1 MNLPSASGAAALDAS
16 LSSTSGAA
24 ISILIVDDEPKN
36 LTVLETVLDDPGYH
50 LVRAESADEALLAL
64 MSGEFAL
71 LILDIRMPGMTGLEL
86 AKMIK
91 ARKRT
96 ARVPIIFLTA
106 YYNEDQ
112 HVIDGYG
119 SGAVDYLQKPVNAAV
134 LRSKV
139 AVFADL
145 HRKSQELKLANV
157 ALQAEID
164 ERRHAEL
171 QLAELNQTLEQRVIE
186 RTRALHAS
194 DTRLRLATDAV
205 ELGIWSWRS
214 DTDRVVW
221 ENNWPYRVLGMSR
234 FEESLRL
241 ADFAAQFVHGEDLAG
256 FKEAVSATVQGRGR
270 LAYEGRL
277 RRRDATLCWVEF
289 VGESL
294 PTADGIA
301 VQVLGTAWDI
311 TERKHAEV
319 TLREADVRKDV
330 FLATLAH
337 ELRNPLAPIRAA
349 AQLLE
354 SPGLSATSLESSRA
368 IIARQV
374 RHMAALLD
382 DLLDVSR
389 VSRGT
394 FELKKNSIE
403 LRKVIDEAIES
414 TQPLITARRH
424 QLHVEPGFEDIR
436 IEADSVRLIQVLIN
450 LLTNAAKY
458 TEEGGK
464 IALAVTLEPRD
475 LVITVRDNGIGI
487 APAMLERIFDMF
499 TQGATGPGWA
509 AGGLGIGLALAK
521 GIVELHG
528 GQIEARSAGMGSGSE
543 FSVRLPRSSVGLS
556 EGVAQIPVSEAGK
569 APPVER
575 RRVLVADDNRDA
587 AESMGLL
594 LEYAGH
600 QVWRAF
606 SGTEALAVALRE
618 RPEFLIL
625 DIGMPGLSGY
635 EVAERIR
642 SEPWGKRATLVALTG
657 WGQERDRR
665 RAWAAGFD
673 QHLTKPVDPAQIE
686 ALLSK
691 VGSGK
696 RREGANSKSAEDS
709 AE

>member
-1 MNLPSASGAAALDAS
+1 MTGPSTSATALEAS
-16 LSSTSGAA
+16 LSATSAA

-50 LVRAESADEALLAL
+50 LVRASSADEALLAL
-64 MSGEFAL
+64 MNGEFAL

-86 AKMIK
+86 AQMIK
-91 ARKRT
+91 TRKRT

-145 HRKSQELKLANV
+145 HRKSRELKLANGALRAEV
-157 ALQAEID
+157 A
-164 ERRHAEL
+164 ERRHAEE
-171 QLAELNQTLEQRVIE
+171 QLAELNQSLEKRVIE

-221 ENNWPYRVLGMSR
+221 ENNWPYRILGMSR
-234 FEESLRL
+234 SEEWLKL

-256 FKEAVSATVQGRGR
+256 FKEAVAATVQGKGR
-270 LAYEGRL
+270 LAFEGRL
-277 RRRDATLCWVEF
+277 RRRDGSLCWVEF

-294 PTADGIA
+294 PALDGGA

-311 TERKHAEV
+311 TARKHAEV
-319 TLREADVRKDV
+319 TLREADVRKDI

-354 SPGLSATSLESSRA
+354 SSGLSAASLESSRA

-374 RHMAALLD
+374 RHMASLLD

-394 FELKKNSIE
+394 FELKKSWIE
-403 LRKVIDEAIES
+403 LRKIIDDAIES
-414 TQPLITARRH
+414 TQPLISSRRH
-424 QLHVEPGFEDIR
+424 RLCVEPGFDEIR
-436 IEADSVRLIQVLIN
+436 IEVDSVRLMQVLIN
-450 LLTNAAKY
+450 LITNAAKY
-458 TEEGGK
+458 TAEGGT
-464 IALAVTLEPRD
+464 ITLALALEPRD
-475 LVITVRDNGIGI
+475 LLLTVRDNGIGI
-487 APAMLERIFDMF
+487 APAMLDRIFDMF
-499 TQGATGPGWA
+499 TQGSTGPDWA
-509 AGGLGIGLALAK
+509 AGGLGIGLALAR

-528 GQIEARSAGMGSGSE
+528 GRREARSAGLGAGSE
-543 FSVRLPRSSVGLS
+543 FSVRLPRTSVGLA
-556 EGVAQIPVSEAGK
+556 EEIAEDAAK
-569 APPVER
+569 AVVQTPPVGP

-594 LEYAGH
+594 LEYGGH
-600 QVWRAF
+600 QVWRAY
-606 SGTEALAVALRE
+606 SGTEALEVALRE

-635 EVAERIR
+635 EVAERVR
-642 SEPWGKRATLVALTG
+642 AESWGKRATLVALTG

-673 QHLTKPVDPAQIE
+673 HHLTKPVDPAQIE
-686 ALLSK
+686 ALLADA
-691 VGSGK
+691 GSRPGGNEE
-696 RREGANSKSAEDS
+696 RSGSAAD
-709 AE
+709 AG

>member
-1 MNLPSASGAAALDAS
+1 MPSTSAAAALEAS
-16 LSSTSGAA
+16 LSSTGAA

-50 LVRAESADEALLAL
+50 LVRASSADEALLAL
-64 MSGEFAL
+64 MHGEFAL

-86 AKMIK
+86 AQMIK
-91 ARKRT
+91 TRKRT

-139 AVFADL
+139 SVFADL
-145 HRKSQELKLANV
+145 HRKSRALKLANGALTAEV
-157 ALQAEID
+157 A
-164 ERRHAEL
+164 ERRHAEE
-171 QLAELNQTLEQRVIE
+171 QLAELNQSLEKRVIE

-221 ENNWPYRVLGMSR
+221 ENNWPYRILGMAR
-234 FEESLRL
+234 TEESMKL
-241 ADFAAQFVHGEDLAG
+241 AEFATQFVHGEDLAG
-256 FKEAVSATVQGRGR
+256 FKEAVAATVQGKGR

-277 RRRDATLCWVEF
+277 RRRDGTLCWVEF

-294 PTADGIA
+294 PTLDGGA

-311 TERKHAEV
+311 TARKHAEV
-319 TLREADVRKDV
+319 TLREADVRKDI

-354 SPGLSATSLESSRA
+354 SSGLSPASLESSRA

-394 FELKKNSIE
+394 FELKKSGVE
-403 LRKVIDEAIES
+403 LRKVINDAIES
-414 TQPLITARRH
+414 TQPLVSARRH
-424 QLHVEPGFEDIR
+424 RMSVEPGSDGIR
-436 IEADSVRLIQVLIN
+436 IEVDPVRLMQVLIN
-450 LLTNAAKY
+450 LITNAAKY
-458 TEEGGK
+458 TAEGGT
-464 IALAVTLEPRD
+464 ITLAVVLEPRD

-487 APAMLERIFDMF
+487 APAMLDRIFDMF
-499 TQGATGPGWA
+499 TQGSTDPDWA

-528 GQIEARSAGMGSGSE
+528 GRIEAHSAGLGAGSE
-543 FSVRLPRSSVGLS
+543 FSVRLPRSSVGLA
-556 EGVAQIPVSEAGK
+556 EGRTDDPASSTPNCPVPG
-569 APPVER
+569 P

-587 AESMGLL
+587 AESMALL

-606 SGTEALAVALRE
+606 SGTEALAIALRE
-618 RPEFLIL
+618 KPEFLIL

-635 EVAERIR
+635 EVAERVR
-642 SEPWGKRATLVALTG
+642 VEPWGKRATLVALTG

-673 QHLTKPVDPAQIE
+673 HHLTKPVDPVQIE
-686 ALLSK
+686 ALLAESNEEAK
-691 VGSGK
+691 HAVRNSGTAS
-696 RREGANSKSAEDS
+696 EAG
-709 AE
+709 

>member
-1 MNLPSASGAAALDAS
+1 MKTVPSTSAAASLEES
-16 LSSTSGAA
+16 LSSTGAA

-50 LVRAESADEALLAL
+50 LVRASSADEALLAL
-64 MSGEFAL
+64 MGGEFAL

-86 AKMIK
+86 AQMIK

-145 HRKSQELKLANV
+145 HRKSRELKLANGALMAEV
-157 ALQAEID
+157 A
-164 ERRHAEL
+164 ERRHAEE
-171 QLAELNQTLEQRVIE
+171 QLAELNESLEKRVIE

-221 ENNWPYRVLGMSR
+221 ENNWPYRILGMSR
-234 FEESLRL
+234 TEESLKL
-241 ADFAAQFVHGEDLAG
+241 AEFAAQFVHGEDLAG
-256 FKEAVSATVQGRGR
+256 FKESVSATVQGKGR

-277 RRRDATLCWVEF
+277 RRRDGTLCWVEF

-294 PTADGIA
+294 PTLDGGA

-319 TLREADVRKDV
+319 TLREADVRKDI

-354 SPGLSATSLESSRA
+354 SPGLSPASLESSRA

-374 RHMAALLD
+374 RHMASLLD

-394 FELKKNSIE
+394 FELKKSWIE

-414 TQPLITARRH
+414 TQPLISARRH
-424 QLHVEPGFEDIR
+424 RLCVEAGFDDIR
-436 IEADSVRLIQVLIN
+436 IEADSVRLVQVLIN
-450 LLTNAAKY
+450 LITNAAKY
-458 TEEGGK
+458 TAEGGT
-464 IALAVTLEPRD
+464 ITLAVALESRD
-475 LVITVRDNGIGI
+475 LVIMVRDNGIGI
-487 APAMLERIFDMF
+487 APAMLDRIFDMF
-499 TQGATGPGWA
+499 TQGSTGPDWA

-528 GQIEARSAGMGSGSE
+528 GRIEVRSPGLGAGSV
-543 FSVRLPRSSVGLS
+543 FSVRMPRSSVGLAEDKS
-556 EGVAQIPVSEAGK
+556 EPAAITVGQTPAAG
-569 APPVER
+569 A

-594 LEYAGH
+594 LEYGGH
-600 QVWRAF
+600 KVWRAF

-625 DIGMPGLSGY
+625 DIGMPGFSGY
-635 EVAERIR
+635 EVAERVR
-642 SEPWGKRATLVALTG
+642 TEPWGKRATLVALTG
-657 WGQERDRR
+657 WGQERDRI

-673 QHLTKPVDPAQIE
+673 HHLTKPVDPAQIE
-686 ALLSK
+686 ALLAEA
-691 VGSGK
+691 GNDPSGK
-696 RREGANSKSAEDS
+696 QTSSGTATDAG
-709 AE
+709 